1 MARSGGE
8 KDVTRSLGVS
18 AHNSGACYH
27 RGRVGD
33 GWADN
38 TGREKGG
45 WVGEVGFAGGETR
58 EACCEK
64 KASQPMRAP
73 ISSFTFMSCPP
84 FSCSGFSPPKNLA
97 ERKEL
102 RLDKRPA
109 RRVGRGSHRGSS
121 LIPVE
126 DIDNK
131 KKNNNNN
138 RGCEII
144 SPEVKEVCDSVWEM
158 PPVLCCRYNHWVKQ
172 GF

>member
-1 MARSGGE
+1 MCAPCLFSIKSVHCCSDRQPCETSHRSRLARSGGE
-8 KDVTRSLGVS
+8 KEVTRSLGVS

-131 KKNNNNN
+131 KKTTTTTTGDV
-138 RGCEII
+138 R
-144 SPEVKEVCDSVWEM
+144 
-158 PPVLCCRYNHWVKQ
+158 
-172 GF
+172 